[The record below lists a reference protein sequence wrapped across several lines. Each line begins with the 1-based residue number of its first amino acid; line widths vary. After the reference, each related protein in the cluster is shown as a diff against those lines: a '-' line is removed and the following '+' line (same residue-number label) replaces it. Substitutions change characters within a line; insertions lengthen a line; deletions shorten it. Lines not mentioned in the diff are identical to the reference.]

1 MEHSGHQLPPVAAA
15 IRAAMQDAGLSQ
27 RALADQTGIPLVTLN
42 RGLRDERR
50 LNLDQLDRIATALGR
65 SVAALLTEAA

>member
-1 MEHSGHQLPPVAAA
+1 
-15 IRAAMQDAGLSQ
+15 MQEAGLSQ